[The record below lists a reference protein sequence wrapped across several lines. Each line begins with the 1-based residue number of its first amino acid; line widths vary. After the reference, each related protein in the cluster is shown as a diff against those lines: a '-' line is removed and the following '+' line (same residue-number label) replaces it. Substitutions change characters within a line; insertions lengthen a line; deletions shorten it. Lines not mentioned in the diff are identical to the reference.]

1 LQSAGENR
9 LLLVKTMPLILQVAS
24 HISEHVRTL
33 ALHHLANAL
42 LEILALLVHVDLRNL
57 VLATCLVA
65 CLIWLHLILHLL
77 RCLLLLWVEQ
87 LALLCADELTF
98 CTKTAVVFAVAFAL
112 LKTIAILPILAPLLL
127 LLASIIWLPLSH
139 LVATKVLLL
148 WLLRSLPLLRLLEA
162 VWLLL
167 LRLPL
172 ILLILEADPIRAWR
186 VHKVAVTSVASAS
199 IFNVSAGSLSA
210 LVATGT
216 AATASLAKIASH
228 VLILHVLWLGHSKLL
243 VGSLGIGTLH
253 F

>member
-1 LQSAGENR
+1 
-9 LLLVKTMPLILQVAS
+9 MPLILQVAS
-24 HISEHVRTL
+24 HVGEHVRTL
-33 ALHHLANAL
+33 ALHHLADAL

-65 CLIWLHLILHLL
+65 CLIWLHLL

-87 LALLCADELTF
+87 LAFWCADELTF
-98 CTKTAVVFAVAFAL
+98 CSKTAVVLAVALAFL
-112 LKTIAILPILAPLLL
+112 ETIAILPISALLLL
-127 LLASIIWLPLSH
+127 LLASLIRLTLSH

-148 WLLRSLPLLRLLEA
+148 WLLRCLPLLRLLEA
-162 VWLLL
+162 IWLLL

-186 VHKVAVTSVASAS
+186 VHKVAVPSVASAS
-199 IFNVSAGSLSA
+199 ILNVSAGSLSA
-210 LVATGT
+210 LVASRT
-216 AATASLAKIASH
+216 AAAASLAETASH